1 MLNNTDLKIIKVNRE
16 NRKVMANN
24 AQFVSLNKDTIIKFF
39 FDSFCSNTLYYGLFI
54 QYCIVFVVLGSTLDT
69 YTWNDMNE
77 PSVFNG
83 PEVTMAKDKMHGEV
97 EHRDL
102 HNMYGMVYTMA
113 THQGHLVRSDNKL
126 RPFILTR

>member
-1 MLNNTDLKIIKVNRE
+1 MLSSTDWRITKVCCVQ
-16 NRKVMANN
+16 KLSI
-24 AQFVSLNKDTIIKFF
+24 SLIAHTA
-39 FDSFCSNTLYYGLFI
+39 
-54 QYCIVFVVLGSTLDT
+54 GSTLDT

-102 HNMYGMVYTMA
+102 HNMYGMLYTMA
-113 THQGHLVRSDNKL
+113 THKGHLVRSDNKL
-126 RPFILTR
+126 RPFLLTR